1 MNNDKI
7 HEFLNRK
14 EGKKII
20 DLKNNSNKKR
30 QKNIILLLY
39 LL

>member
-7 HEFLNRK
+7 HEVLNKK

-30 QKNIILLLY
+30 
-39 LL
+39 

>member
-7 HEFLNRK
+7 YEFLNRK

-30 QKNIILLLY
+30 
-39 LL
+39 